1 MLQERVNRIW
11 QQAAAAPPPRTVRNA
26 ILAGLPAAELAQ
38 LQTQLEPVAFGR
50 QQVLTPRERPID
62 QVLFLESGYATR
74 IALMEDGDGVEIGLV
89 GREGMV
95 GLAPALGAETEMFEV
110 VAQMPGQALR
120 LPLAAFQEAMA
131 QLPAFHGIVSRYVL
145 GHFEQVAQTAVCNSR
160 HQVDQR
166 LARWLLMAQDR
177 AEGDSVPVTHEV
189 LAMMLGVRRASVSV
203 AAAAMQRAGCI
214 RYERGRITVTDRP
227 GLEAAACECYAA
239 FRRGNERLTR
249 PSLACQPEMLSRPA
263 AFA

>member
-1 MLQERVNRIW
+1 M
-11 QQAAAAPPPRTVRNA
+11 AT
-26 ILAGLPAAELAQ
+26 LPAAELAR
-38 LQTQLEPVAFGR
+38 LQAQLEPVTFAR
-50 QQVLTPRERPID
+50 HQVLTPRERPID
-62 QVLFLESGYATR
+62 QVLFLERGYATR

-95 GLAPALGAETEMFEV
+95 GLAPALGAETEIFEV
-110 VAQMPGQALR
+110 VAQMPGHALR

-131 QLPAFHGIVSRYVL
+131 QLPAFHGVVSRYVL

-166 LARWLLMAQDR
+166 LARWLLMALDR
-177 AEGDSVPVTHEV
+177 AEGDSVPVTHEA
-189 LAMMLGVRRASVSV
+189 LAIMLGVRRASISV
-203 AAAAMQRAGCI
+203 AASALQRAGCI
-214 RYERGRITVTDRP
+214 HYERGRITVTDRP

-249 PSLACQPEMLSRPA
+249 PSLTCHPAMSGRPPSPEQAGA
-263 AFA
+263 AAVNMA